1 MQSIL
6 SETSG
11 SLGCVAVVGM
21 GMVLGISALPVAQAA
36 EWPMEDLTP
45 GDLTP
50 GDLSRADQSDISSR
64 LGHDLAEVGLPGHFD
79 RIGLSFDLAP
89 VQSVPSSGSS
99 VAISQSLGTRAQNAK
114 DSKGKP
120 ELPKEWWHQGSD
132 SPIAIAIGLAEGTRT
147 LDGGKTAA
155 YYWHSDPGNGADNY
169 GTFSYQHLPPSASG
183 ASAATKR
190 QVSAE
195 KGLPEQAD
203 RLQLKRLEQF
213 YRQLQQQAS
222 AKGLQLTEL
231 ELLNGLDLANQ
242 SEAAALSPW
251 GYVDRLV
258 QMRALLP
265 NEPDAQ
271 IQEARTWAYWSPD
284 RHTWDAPGLGNTYA
298 SIQRDQARRFA
309 AVKQAWQALQ
319 TDPLASPRSGKNSG
333 NFSDSSKSSQSHRPY
348 RAKDFTAQDDR
359 AMAILFFQELG

>member
-11 SLGCVAVVGM
+11 SLGCVAAVGM
-21 GMVLGISALPVAQAA
+21 SMVLGISALPVAQAA
-36 EWPMEDLTP
+36 EWPME
-45 GDLTP
+45 DLTP

-64 LGHDLAEVGLPGHFD
+64 LGHDLAEVGLPGLPGRFD

-99 VAISQSLGTRAQNAK
+99 IAQNAK

-120 ELPKEWWHQGSD
+120 PELPLELPKEWWHQGSD

-190 QVSAE
+190 QVSTE

-265 NEPDAQ
+265 DQPDAQ

-298 SIQRDQARRFA
+298 SIQRDQSRRFA
-309 AVKQAWQALQ
+309 AVKQAWQAFQ
-319 TDPLASPRSGKNSG
+319 TDALGSPRSGKNSG
-333 NFSDSSKSSQSHRPY
+333 DFSGASKSSQSHRPY
-348 RAKDFTAQDDR
+348 PAQDFIAQDDR
-359 AMAILFFQELG
+359 AMAILFFQESG